1 MGREIEWEK
10 KEKRGRLKC
19 RVYVFLL
26 MIIIEN
32 AHTRFLKFI
41 MCIPHL
47 KHRSHFQ
54 ISKLLVCPRVAPDF
68 LWGCVGI
75 LS

>member
-54 ISKLLVCPRVAPDF
+54 SPNCLFVRGLPQIFFGDVLV
-68 LWGCVGI
+68 